1 MRELL
6 AAAGHEVVLAAL
18 YGEQRAADDEP
29 QAGAPGFNLEEPSPP
44 EYLRP
49 WREVCEPHPGAA
61 AFSRSVIV
69 DE

>member
-6 AAAGHEVVLAAL
+6 AAAGHEVVPAAL

-29 QAGAPGFNLEEPSPP
+29 QAGAPGFNFEEPSPS

-49 WREVCEPHPGAA
+49 
-61 AFSRSVIV
+61 
-69 DE
+69 